1 MKMYSKMSVI
11 SLAIFTML
19 GCTTTSDAPAVSPE
33 GMNLKVS
40 TRSTIAYKKEGV
52 DFSEYD
58 KVKLVASQVSFKKN
72 WKRDY
77 NRDQASLSNRVKDD
91 DMLRIKN
98 EVAVLFDEVLKEELS
113 SSKYDYLVDKVD
125 GKTLLI
131 KPAIIDLDVYAP
143 DLMTASR
150 GRTYTQ
156 ESGEATLFLEVYDAV
171 SGEILARIIDN
182 EVVGDRGY
190 ANWSNRVSNRA
201 DAKRTIRKWAVSLR
215 EKLDAQHVT
224 K

>member
-1 MKMYSKMSVI
+1 MKIYSKITVI
-11 SLAIFTML
+11 SLTIFTML

-33 GMNLKVS
+33 GMNLEIS
-40 TRSTIAYKKEGV
+40 TSSTIAYKKEGV

-58 KVKLVASQVSFKKN
+58 KVKLAPSQVSFKKN

-77 NRDQASLSNRVKDD
+77 NRDQISLSNRVKDD
-91 DMLRIKN
+91 DMMRIKSQ
-98 EVAVLFDEVLKEELS
+98 VAELFDEIFKEELGA
-113 SSKYDYLVDKVD
+113 SKYNYLVDKVD
-125 GKTLLI
+125 GKTLLL

-143 DLMTASR
+143 DLQTASR

-171 SGEILARIIDN
+171 SGQILARIVDN
-182 EVVGDRGY
+182 EVIGDRGY

-201 DAKRTIRKWAVSLR
+201 DAKRSIRKWAVSLR
-215 EKLDAQHVT
+215 EKLDAQHAG

>member
-1 MKMYSKMSVI
+1 MYSKISVI

-98 EVAVLFDEVLKEELS
+98 EVAALFDEVLKEELS

-215 EKLDAQHVT
+215 EKLDAQHAT